1 MPGSASGYFRRRA
14 AAERGKRL
22 PRAVVVPPMG
32 KKKKRRRAAPVH
44 VTAVVEVS
52 LRHEFAVWRGGGCSG
67 AVPLA
72 PEPSASPRRE
82 GTIGPTLHFQLEVR
96 RQTEGSRG
104 RARQHR
110 ARSDAGDTLSGRQ
123 GGAGKT
129 SLAVE
134 TQGLLLDLAPQ
145 PSACR
150 WGDRREDA
158 APVVL
163 DVAPARLKPRSPRPA
178 TRASPLSFSTPR
190 RARKTAA
197 LATPPGRLGG
207 HPVPAADGRP
217 RDRSATVKLRQ
228 LLGGPATV
236 AVLLA
241 VPPRGQRTD
250 QARGDCS
257 ASACGCARTRPGIA
271 PPGAMP
277 SPWADSGRAS
287 AHGPCRGRAAAA
299 WSFPNLR
306 NNRSCSMAKKPNLA
320 LVADAAAGR
329 KPAPAAP
336 ARPRG
341 RVGTVALTINVHPD
355 VRQQT
360 EDPRAS
366 GLSWFGSAT
375 RLAPRRQTGCRTPC
389 SAP

>member
-163 DVAPARLKPRSPRPA
+163 DIPPARLKPRSPRPQRGRRHCRSRHPAALGDRGPRDAARGGLVVIPCRRQMVDRETVRRRSSCCSRSAVRRPSRSCSPFRLAASGPIRLAA
-178 TRASPLSFSTPR
+178 TAAPQRAGVPAHDRASR
-190 RARKTAA
+190 
-197 LATPPGRLGG
+197 RLGRCR
-207 HPVPAADGRP
+207 RP
-217 RDRSATVKLRQ
+217 GL
-228 LLGGPATV
+228 TV
-236 AVLLA
+236 AEHQ
-241 VPPRGQRTD
+241 PT
-250 QARGDCS
+250 
-257 ASACGCARTRPGIA
+257 
-271 PPGAMP
+271 
-277 SPWADSGRAS
+277 
-287 AHGPCRGRAAAA
+287 GRAAAE
-299 WSFPNLR
+299 LR
-306 NNRSCSMAKKPNLA
+306 PPGPSRVFGTTGAAQWRRSPISRWWLMLLLSGN
-320 LVADAAAGR
+320 
-329 KPAPAAP
+329 
-336 ARPRG
+336 RPRL
-341 RVGTVALTINVHPD
+341 RRRALGD
-355 VRQQT
+355 
-360 EDPRAS
+360 AS
-366 GLSWFGSAT
+366 GPL
-375 RLAPRRQTGCRTPC
+375 P
-389 SAP
+389 